1 LIINSPP
8 PIGYSYCTHAGN
20 NSGQTGDG
28 GSCGT
33 HNDTRTAKGSANYL
47 ENWAIAYPE
56 FTT

>member
-8 PIGYSYCTHAGN
+8 PIGYSYCEHNGT

-33 HNDTRTAKGSANYL
+33 HNDTRTAKGSATYL
-47 ENWAIAYPE
+47 ENWAIAWPE
-56 FTT
+56 Y